1 MWGDVLIKFI
11 LKRLMQAVIVLIGAS
26 AIAFVLLRIIPGDPA
41 SLMLSENATE
51 EEIQQM
57 REQMG
62 LNLPIWEQY
71 INYIKDIVV
80 LDFGNSINRGLPS
93 MQLILEHLPATA
105 LLVFWA
111 MVIAIVIAIPL
122 GMYAAVKKNSLSDYI
137 VSVLALIGQSVPS
150 YWLGMMLILFIA
162 VNLNLL
168 PTSGYGSW
176 SHIIMPAFTLAIYQL
191 ALIARLMRSST
202 LEVLNHDYIRTA
214 RAKGLP
220 EIVVIFKHVFKNAL
234 IPTITMIGLQT
245 GQLLGGAIITE
256 FIFSW
261 PGIGFLTVQSIQA
274 QDYPMIQSLVIISA
288 IVFVVINLLVDI
300 AYAVID
306 RRIVVDS

>member
-1 MWGDVLIKFI
+1 
-11 LKRLMQAVIVLIGAS
+11 MQAVIVLIGAS

-122 GMYAAVKKNSLSDYI
+122 EC
-137 VSVLALIGQSVPS
+137 
-150 YWLGMMLILFIA
+150 
-162 VNLNLL
+162 
-168 PTSGYGSW
+168 
-176 SHIIMPAFTLAIYQL
+176 
-191 ALIARLMRSST
+191 MR
-202 LEVLNHDYIRTA
+202 
-214 RAKGLP
+214 
-220 EIVVIFKHVFKNAL
+220 
-234 IPTITMIGLQT
+234 Q
-245 GQLLGGAIITE
+245 
-256 FIFSW
+256 
-261 PGIGFLTVQSIQA
+261 
-274 QDYPMIQSLVIISA
+274 
-288 IVFVVINLLVDI
+288 
-300 AYAVID
+300 
-306 RRIVVDS
+306 

>member
-1 MWGDVLIKFI
+1 
-11 LKRLMQAVIVLIGAS
+11 MQAVIVLIGAS

-57 REQMG
+57 RKQMG

>member
-1 MWGDVLIKFI
+1 MIKFI

>member
-1 MWGDVLIKFI
+1 MAKFI
-11 LKRLMQAVIVLIGAS
+11 FKRLLQSIIVLIGAS
-26 AIAFVLLRIIPGDPA
+26 AIAFILLRIIPGDPVM
-41 SLMLSENATE
+41 LMLSENATD
-51 EEIQQM
+51 EEINQM

-62 LNLPIWEQY
+62 LNLPIWQQY
-71 INYIKDIVV
+71 IDYVKQMIVF
-80 LDFGNSINRGLPS
+80 DFGHSISRGLPS
-93 MQLILEHLPATA
+93 MQLILNHLPATL

-122 GMYAAVKKNSLSDYI
+122 GMFAAVKKNSFSDYI
-137 VSVLALIGQSVPS
+137 VSILALLGQSVPS
-150 YWLGMMLILFIA
+150 YWLGMMLILLLA
-162 VNLNLL
+162 VHFGIL
-168 PTSGYGSW
+168 PTSGYGHW
-176 SHIIMPAFTLAIYQL
+176 SHIILPAFTLAIYQL

-202 LEVLNHDYIRTA
+202 LDVLNLDYVRTA

-261 PGIGFLTVQSIQA
+261 PGLGFLTVQSIQA
-274 QDYPMIQSLVIISA
+274 QDYPMIQSLVIVSA
-288 IVFVVINLLVDI
+288 IVFIVINLLVDI
-300 AYAVID
+300 IYAVVD
-306 RRIVVDS
+306 RRIIVDS

>member
-1 MWGDVLIKFI
+1 
-11 LKRLMQAVIVLIGAS
+11 
-26 AIAFVLLRIIPGDPA
+26 
-41 SLMLSENATE
+41 
-51 EEIQQM
+51 
-57 REQMG
+57 
-62 LNLPIWEQY
+62 Y

>member
-1 MWGDVLIKFI
+1 
-11 LKRLMQAVIVLIGAS
+11 MQAVIVLIGAS

-41 SLMLSENATE
+41 SLMLLENATE

>member
-1 MWGDVLIKFI
+1 M
-11 LKRLMQAVIVLIGAS
+11 M
-26 AIAFVLLRIIPGDPA
+26 LL
-41 SLMLSENATE
+41 ENATE

-288 IVFVVINLLVDI
+288 IVFVIINLLVDI

>member
-1 MWGDVLIKFI
+1 M
-11 LKRLMQAVIVLIGAS
+11 
-26 AIAFVLLRIIPGDPA
+26 
-41 SLMLSENATE
+41 MLSENATE

>member
-1 MWGDVLIKFI
+1 MAKFI
-11 LKRLMQAVIVLIGAS
+11 VKRLLQSVIVLVGAS
-26 AIAFVLLRIIPGDPA
+26 AIAFILLRIIPGDPVM
-41 SLMLSENATE
+41 LMLSENATD
-51 EEIQQM
+51 EEINQM

-62 LNLPIWEQY
+62 LNLPIWQQY
-71 INYIKDIVV
+71 IDYVKQMIVF
-80 LDFGNSINRGLPS
+80 DFGHSISRGLPS
-93 MQLILEHLPATA
+93 MQLILNHLPATL

-122 GMYAAVKKNSLSDYI
+122 GMFAAVKKNSFSDYI
-137 VSVLALIGQSVPS
+137 VSILALLGQSVPS
-150 YWLGMMLILFIA
+150 YWLGMMLILLLA
-162 VNLNLL
+162 VHFGIL
-168 PTSGYGSW
+168 PTSGYGHW
-176 SHIIMPAFTLAIYQL
+176 SHIILPAFTLAIYQL

-202 LEVLNHDYIRTA
+202 LDVLNLDYVRTA

-261 PGIGFLTVQSIQA
+261 PGLGFLTVQSIQA
-274 QDYPMIQSLVIISA
+274 QDYPMIQSLVIVSA
-288 IVFVVINLLVDI
+288 IVFIVINLLVDI
-300 AYAVID
+300 IYAVVD
-306 RRIVVDS
+306 RRIIVDS

>member
-1 MWGDVLIKFI
+1 
-11 LKRLMQAVIVLIGAS
+11 MQAVIVLIGAS